1 MQILLQHG
9 MLYTPRE
16 QNLNECQKRLCAE
29 FFNIRASLVWF
40 YCEVLWRHASVRSAC
55 LPLTILTVLTHMFH
69 ILFGRLPHR
78 RAQDRHRLWPVLFG
92 IRRNDPLWALC
103 SPNLKSVDQNKPLSR
118 YHKNSVA
125 LILCHFSQPVHD
137 CSLTQLWFCFSFL
150 FSLTHLWSSF
160 ICSLLVWSKTIGLS
174 SLPPSQSSVD
184 HKEFKRCGP
193 FDPYINAKVCTHSA
207 AETTFLLT
215 CLFAFLLCRLCC
227 AWVWFAAAACRGRSA
242 AELRGGFSVDSCSLA
257 FCSCLLV
264 IFSLIQMLCLT
275 FKWCC
280 IATYTSTTNNNLWYV
295 TAQFSQPC
303 AIERSALWG
312 SLWVIFESAC

>member
-1 MQILLQHG
+1 MACSILHVNKNWMNVKKDCVQRDCEKCLSAPNHFNCFNSYVSYFVWLLTAQTGPRPAPSLACPVWDQEKWPIMSSMQSEPEI
-9 MLYTPRE
+9 
-16 QNLNECQKRLCAE
+16 CW
-29 FFNIRASLVWF
+29 S
-40 YCEVLWRHASVRSAC
+40 
-55 LPLTILTVLTHMFH
+55 
-69 ILFGRLPHR
+69 
-78 RAQDRHRLWPVLFG
+78 
-92 IRRNDPLWALC
+92 
-103 SPNLKSVDQNKPLSR
+103 NKPLSR
-118 YHKNSVA
+118 YRKNSIA
-125 LILCHFSQPVHD
+125 FILCHFSQPVHD
-137 CSLTQLWFCFSFL
+137 CSLTQFWFCFSFL

-207 AETTFLLT
+207 AETTFLLKY
-215 CLFAFLLCRLCC
+215 LFAFLLCRLCC

-275 FKWCC
+275 
-280 IATYTSTTNNNLWYV
+280 
-295 TAQFSQPC
+295 
-303 AIERSALWG
+303 
-312 SLWVIFESAC
+312 